1 MRTSTSACHPV
12 IRPSRQTGQSLV
24 SGAQSPLPRNVHEPA
39 DASGRRSLAGW
50 STFIPSKKHRKR
62 SGVSEGERA
71 LSHQLS
77 AVSLGHKETT
87 KGRTEKERRGEKG
100 KRRKGERKVPPS
112 PVRRFLSCVTPLS
125 AKEQARPLP
134 SLLCVAPAVHHG
146 IRSQTPTPEH

>member
-50 STFIPSKKHRKR
+50 STFIPSKKRRKR
-62 SGVSEGERA
+62 SGVSDGERA

-87 KGRTEKERRGEKG
+87 KGRTEKEPRGERG
-100 KRRKGERKVPPS
+100 RGRSPLPPFAGFYLAL
-112 PVRRFLSCVTPLS
+112 RRFPQKSRRDRC
-125 AKEQARPLP
+125 
-134 SLLCVAPAVHHG
+134 LLCFVWHLPCIMESDRRH
-146 IRSQTPTPEH
+146 QP